1 MYSYDLLPNLKQGQ
15 FCVVNTDNILPVWD
29 RPEGGHHWLT
39 VCREKDHVLAFDS
52 FGRSLEQME
61 LDYTEPNLK
70 QFFLDAF
77 PDCRISTNTQV
88 MQDRSTAVCG
98 RYAILVGRLF
108 SKGGSIEN
116 VLQQLGE
123 MFSSDTLANDRSMV
137 EMEGKGKDG
146 KWTYR
151 LAQELHKQEEFV
163 SRGEEST

>member
-1 MYSYDLLPNLKQGQ
+1 
-15 FCVVNTDNILPVWD
+15 
-29 RPEGGHHWLT
+29 
-39 VCREKDHVLAFDS
+39 
-52 FGRSLEQME
+52 ME

-88 MQDRSTAVCG
+88 MQDRSTAICG

-137 EMEGKGKDG
+137 EMEGKGNEETIG
-146 KWTYR
+146 KWTDR
-151 LAQELHKQEEFV
+151 LAQELHKPRRVRFSEEKSPRERNRSDMVCRF
-163 SRGEEST
+163 SRHECFLQG